1 MGDLKGVKP
10 NNLGHSYYMSN
21 SAKSQIEIG
30 GINPTHS
37 ENNESSAL
45 LGPRRL
51 YIKD

>member
-21 SAKSQIEIG
+21 SAKSQIG

-45 LGPRRL
+45 GPRRL